1 MFMDETKR
9 WYSLNAGD
17 ADSPSWAI
25 PSHKRMHQFQRRT
38 RHGMEANKL
47 FWCVFITIKRDF
59 QPPSV
64 AGARRVVRWLPRLS
78 PAATRLCYCE
88 GQSRDTDIKK
98 MHPTKVIAQSLDAL
112 LHGSWRESLCDVYI
126 STSELRFFAWARVLY
141 GRINESV
148 DGSVMFH
155 RNTKC
160 PFFAFVYMYVCMFLL
175 RIIVYFDYLFK
186 LCCKDGYL

>member
-9 WYSLNAGD
+9 WYSPNAGE

-25 PSHKRMHQFQRRT
+25 PSHKRMHQFHPLIRQHRT
-38 RHGMEANKL
+38 RHGMEANKQ

-78 PAATRLCYCE
+78 PADTRLCYCE

-98 MHPTKVIAQSLDAL
+98 MHPTKVIVQSLDAL

-126 STSELRFFAWARVLY
+126 STSELRFLHVPISFMDLSMNRLMDLSCCAETLNAL
-141 GRINESV
+141 
-148 DGSVMFH
+148 
-155 RNTKC
+155 
-160 PFFAFVYMYVCMFLL
+160 FFLPLFICMYVCFCL
-175 RIIVYFDYLFK
+175 RLSFILIV
-186 LCCKDGYL
+186 

>member
-9 WYSLNAGD
+9 WYSPNAGE

-25 PSHKRMHQFQRRT
+25 PSHKRMHQFHPLIRQRRT
-38 RHGMEANKL
+38 RHGMEANKQ

-78 PAATRLCYCE
+78 PATTRLCYCE

-98 MHPTKVIAQSLDAL
+98 MHPTKVIVQSLDAL

-126 STSELRFFAWARVLY
+126 SASELRFLHVPISYWC
-141 GRINESV
+141 INESV
-148 DGSVMFH
+148 DGSVMLH
-155 RNTKC
+155 WNTSG
-160 PFFAFVYMYVCMFLL
+160 PFFCLYLYVCFCLISSFIL
-175 RIIVYFDYLFK
+175 IIQIIL
-186 LCCKDGYL
+186 

>member
-9 WYSLNAGD
+9 WYSPNAGE

-25 PSHKRMHQFQRRT
+25 PSHKRMHQFHPLIRQRRT
-38 RHGMEANKL
+38 RHGMEANKQ

-78 PAATRLCYCE
+78 PATTRLCYCE

-98 MHPTKVIAQSLDAL
+98 MHPTKVIVQSLDAL
-112 LHGSWRESLCDVYI
+112 LHGSWRGACVMYTSLRLSWGFCMCPYPIDV
-126 STSELRFFAWARVLY
+126 SMNWLMDLSCCTETLVALSF
-141 GRINESV
+141 
-148 DGSVMFH
+148 
-155 RNTKC
+155 
-160 PFFAFVYMYVCMFLL
+160 FFAFVYMLVS
-175 RIIVYFDYLFK
+175 V
-186 LCCKDGYL
+186 